1 MHVGG
6 ISIWNFNLEK
16 SVGKTVGWTNIYLG
30 SVLAF
35 NMQAYVDDRFAAD
48 NADRVLMRS
57 YLNNREVEVFPE
69 NDELFANHVI
79 ETRSGREARN
89 NRNMLGLGSR
99 RFSG

>member
-1 MHVGG
+1 M
-6 ISIWNFNLEK
+6 
-16 SVGKTVGWTNIYLG
+16 
-30 SVLAF
+30 AF
-35 NMQAYVDDRFAAD
+35 DMRAYVSERSTAD

-57 YLNNREVEVFPE
+57 YLNNKEVEAFPE

-89 NRNMLGLGSR
+89 NRNMLGWGSR